1 MIGYLILPERR
12 VLADVPV
19 ITSEAGKSR
28 GSGDPFFFTFFIM
41 REGEICCSKVIDS
54 SNVMHVYTD
63 TVQSSSPFPSVVM

>member
-1 MIGYLILPERR
+1 MIGYLILPKRR

-28 GSGDPFFFTFFIM
+28 GSGDPFFLTFFIM
-41 REGEICCSKVIDS
+41 RERKICCSKVIDS

-63 TVQSSSPFPSVVM
+63 TVQYNPPFQAL

>member
-28 GSGDPFFFTFFIM
+28 GSGDPFVFSFLLPVDIGM
-41 REGEICCSKVIDS
+41 
-54 SNVMHVYTD
+54 M
-63 TVQSSSPFPSVVM
+63 